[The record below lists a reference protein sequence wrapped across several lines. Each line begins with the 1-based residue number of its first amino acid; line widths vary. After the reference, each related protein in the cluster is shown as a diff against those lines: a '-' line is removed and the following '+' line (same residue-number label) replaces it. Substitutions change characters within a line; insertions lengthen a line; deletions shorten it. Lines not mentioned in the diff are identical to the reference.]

1 MTPRSAHIQLPK
13 HNQHAPPWTAT
24 QQQTWV
30 LISGMIRIGQGAK
43 GICKRGALGR
53 DVRQDQVRDGAK
65 VAEKEE
71 GTLSKG
77 MRVRQM
83 LRLGSSSCCL
93 G

>member
-1 MTPRSAHIQLPK
+1 
-13 HNQHAPPWTAT
+13 
-24 QQQTWV
+24 
-30 LISGMIRIGQGAK
+30 MIRIGQGAK